1 MLTVDN
7 RNQGA
12 AVSPRSSGALTTRRE
27 ALDWPADREF
37 RILSIDGG
45 GIRGI
50 FPASVLAE
58 LEARYL
64 GGAAIGPYFDLIVG
78 SSTGGIIAIGLGA
91 SLSAADILPLYR
103 DDGRDIFPS
112 PDSPTDWLKS
122 KRRWLMRKYDRDKL
136 EERLRMILGAKT
148 LGDSSSRLCI
158 PSCDG
163 THGDIWVFK
172 TPHHPDFR
180 KDRDKSLVEVALA
193 TSAAPTYFRPLEQGG
208 YRLLDGGVWANNPI
222 MVGLVEALSSFAV
235 PREQIRIFSIG
246 CGARSY
252 EVGWRKMRIG
262 GMWHWR
268 DIMFGAMSYQSHA
281 ALGQARLLIGAEQ
294 VTRIEPPPSAA
305 AIGLDDWKRASA
317 ELPAAAVRAVDEY
330 GDAVAASFLDRL
342 AERYC
347 PVLPVDVHSGDGD
360 GQTGNQDHT
369 S

>member
-1 MLTVDN
+1 MLTVN
-7 RNQGA
+7 SREQGA

-27 ALDWPADREF
+27 ALNWPEDREF

-50 FPASVLAE
+50 FPSGVLAE
-58 LEARYL
+58 FEARYL
-64 GGAAIGPYFDLIVG
+64 GGGAIGPYFDLIVG

-91 SLSAADILPLYR
+91 RLSAADILRLYR

-112 PDSPTDWLKS
+112 SGNPIEWLKR

-136 EERLRMILGAKT
+136 EERLRTILGAKT
-148 LGDSSSRLCI
+148 LGDSFSRLCI

-180 KDRDKSLVEVALA
+180 KDRDTSLVEVALA
-193 TSAAPTYFRPLEQGG
+193 TSAAPTYFKPLEQGG

-222 MVGLVEALSSFAV
+222 MVGLTEALSSFAV
-235 PREQIRIFSIG
+235 PRERIRILSIG

-268 DIMFGAMSYQSHA
+268 DIMSGAMSYQSHA

-317 ELPAAAVRAVDEY
+317 ELPAAAVRAVDAC
-330 GDAVAASFLDRL
+330 GDAVAASFIDQV
-342 AERYC
+342 AERYS
-347 PVLPVDVHSGDGD
+347 PVVPVDLRSGDGEAQK
-360 GQTGNQDHT
+360 GKQDHT
-369 S
+369 A

>member
-1 MLTVDN
+1 MAN
-7 RNQGA
+7 REQGA
-12 AVSPRSSGALTTRRE
+12 AVSPRSSGALATRRE
-27 ALDWPADREF
+27 ALDWPEDREF

-50 FPASVLAE
+50 FPSGVLAE

-91 SLSAADILPLYR
+91 RLSAADILRLYR
-103 DDGRDIFPS
+103 DDGRDIFPPSGS
-112 PDSPTDWLKS
+112 PLEWLTR
-122 KRRWLMRKYDRDKL
+122 KRRWLMRKYDRDRL
-136 EERLRMILGAKT
+136 EERLRTILGAKT

-180 KDRDKSLVEVALA
+180 KDRDTSLVEVALA

-235 PREQIRIFSIG
+235 PRERIRILSIG
-246 CGARSY
+246 CGAPSY
-252 EVGWRKMRIG
+252 EVGWRKMRFG

-268 DIMFGAMSYQSHA
+268 DIMSGAMSYQSNA
-281 ALGQARLLIGAEQ
+281 AVGQARLLIGAEQ
-294 VTRIEPPPSAA
+294 VTRIEPPPHAA
-305 AIGLDDWKRASA
+305 EIGLDDWKRASA

-330 GDAVAASFLDRL
+330 GDAVAASFMDRT
-342 AERYC
+342 AERYS
-347 PVLPVDVHSGDGD
+347 PVVPVDLR
-360 GQTGNQDHT
+360 
-369 S
+369 